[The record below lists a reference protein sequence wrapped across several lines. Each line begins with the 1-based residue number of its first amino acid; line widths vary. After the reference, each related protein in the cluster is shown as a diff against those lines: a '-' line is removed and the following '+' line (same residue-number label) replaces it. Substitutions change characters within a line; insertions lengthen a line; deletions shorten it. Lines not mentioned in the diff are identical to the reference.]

1 MRKATAASAQIA
13 LLVLGGV
20 SLAAGATVA
29 PRDLELPRGFVE
41 NRGQWPEEAAWAAR
55 SFYGS
60 SWVLRDGRLRHVF
73 LDRSGCE
80 GGRDREP
87 TRGCRA
93 SAWVV
98 EERLLGSLT
107 PVLAAE
113 GPKVPLEVSYFVGR
127 DESRHVR
134 DLPAYERLSLGEV
147 YPGIRL
153 KLLAH
158 SRSIE
163 KLFELAPGADAGRI
177 EIGLRGVEG
186 LRMAEDGAL
195 LLATGY
201 GEVRLSPPVAWQ
213 EGASGR
219 EPVTVAYR
227 VIGDAAYGFAL
238 GDHDPS
244 RPLFIDPLIQATYA
258 GGGSNDEFWALDFD
272 PVSGDVFVGG
282 ETASS
287 DFPQVAGG
295 ADPTIGGFTEGVILR
310 IRPSLDNQ
318 PWGGFVQATFFGGS
332 NSDVVRAL
340 RIAGGYVYAAG
351 YTFSNDLP
359 SATGALGGFQ
369 GGAADGFVLRL
380 DLSLTSGLIASYYGG
395 SGDDRAYAIEVGG
408 GAVFIAGVSS
418 SSNLPSTAGAAFN
431 SLNGSG
437 PDGFIAR
444 FSSDLSS
451 IQRTTYY
458 GGSSFDEVRAIAHVP
473 GTPAYIGA
481 VGATNSNNLP
491 TTAGAHKPTHPG
503 VGDSGEGFAAL
514 FFDDLTA
521 QQAGTYLGGL
531 SNTLADRANAIAYD
545 PVNNRFVIGGEASN
559 GFNDTTPGVVQPSF
573 AGGAWPDA
581 FVVQMPVA
589 LNTVLAGTFLGGTF
603 VDVVRAVAI
612 YPGTGHVVAF
622 GSTDST
628 NFLQHANVTTG
639 SVTPGFAGSLTGGS
653 GEDAFVVRLDGA
665 LTSAIFTHHGGTSN
679 DDAVA
684 GGVHPLT
691 GELYWAGRSAS
702 ADLQG
707 RTNGAQA
714 SSAGSTDG
722 YVARASNDLSGG
734 AANPDI
740 QAFYFINEP
749 AVVAPGG
756 GPYTG
761 IGFACRHSGNAAVFL
776 ADCQVT
782 PSAGTITYG
791 SCTSPAAPLPA
802 FTPGT
807 PYPAVGPDASGPILQ
822 APAFQLACGFSLTA
836 PGTAGGND
844 EATQQITL
852 TLTASAVND
861 AVAGNNTLL
870 SSTIPVLD
878 AIDESAS
885 FPANAT
891 GQTFLVAS
899 NDQLGTLTFGSNPLP
914 PGVSYSLQPGS
925 TCANVSISA
934 AGLATFDVPPLG
946 SCTVNYQVCRGTV
959 CDFAT
964 LTVVATGSADMA
976 ITSAS
981 ALPDVGPGQTVTG
994 LSVTCTNVGRLPAT
1008 NATCSVS
1015 VTAGLVQNLVCSPAP
1030 PTNVNAGEQIQC
1042 TFDYQAPGV
1051 QGGADEPAQQV
1062 TVNYSTGAA
1071 NDIDATNNFS
1081 SSTASVLDALDE
1093 ATSVSWTATAQ
1104 SFNLAA
1110 NDQFGLG
1117 GVPGTASYTLTASS
1131 CPNASVS
1138 AAGTATFDAP
1148 SVPPGT
1154 CTLDY
1159 RVCIGAGPIP
1169 CDVARLTVTSTFPDM
1184 QANPP
1189 VPPPAAAPGGSEPV
1203 SFSCTNAGTDAAL
1216 QATCSAQVL
1225 DCATSAPVGTLS
1237 AVSCSPTVPVASLP
1251 AGNGISCT
1259 ASYQAPGSVGGA
1271 AIGAGP
1277 NLCLVVTAGSNPAD
1291 PLPANNVQHGSFVL
1305 VDAVSESINV
1315 GSAGS
1320 FNVAANDFNGG
1331 PVPPGASYSLVAG
1344 PGTTCPSAAI
1354 TPAGVAS
1361 YGLPVGT
1368 CTITYRVCLSDRC
1381 DEAVLSITGLPPPRP
1396 IPALGVL
1403 GVAGLALGLGL
1414 LARRRLRA

>member
-1 MRKATAASAQIA
+1 MRKASARSARIA
-13 LLVLGGV
+13 LIILSGV
-20 SLAAGATVA
+20 SLAAGAIGIS
-29 PRDLELPRGFVE
+29 RGLELPRGFVE
-41 NRGQWPEEAAWAAR
+41 NRGQWPEEAAWAVQG
-55 SFYGS
+55 FYGS
-60 SWVLRDGRLRHVF
+60 SWVLRDGSLRHVF
-73 LDRSGCE
+73 LDHSGCE
-80 GGRDREP
+80 GGRDRE
-87 TRGCRA
+87 TQRGCQARD
-93 SAWVV
+93 WVV
-98 EERLLGSLT
+98 GERLRGSLA
-107 PVLAAE
+107 PVLSADGA
-113 GPKVPLEVSYFVGR
+113 PLPLKVSYFVGR
-127 DESRHVR
+127 DERRHVR

-158 SRSIE
+158 ARSLE

-177 EIGLRGVEG
+177 EIELQGVHGLRV
-186 LRMAEDGAL
+186 AQDGAL

-201 GEVRLSPPVAWQ
+201 GEVRLSPPLAWQ

-219 EPVTVAYR
+219 EPVAVAYR
-227 VIGDAAYGFAL
+227 LIGDAGYGFAL
-238 GDHDPS
+238 GDYDRS
-244 RPLFIDPLIQATYA
+244 RPLLIDPLIQASY
-258 GGGSNDEFWALDFD
+258 GGGSSGDQFWALDFD
-272 PVSGDVFVGG
+272 PASGDVFVGG
-282 ETASS
+282 ETASA

-295 ADPTIGGFTEGVILR
+295 ADATIGGSTEGVILR

-340 RIAGGYVYAAG
+340 RVANGYVYAAG
-351 YTFSNDLP
+351 YTLSNDLP

-369 GGAADGFVLRL
+369 GGAADGFVVRL

-395 SGDDRAYAIEVGG
+395 SADDRAYAIEVGG
-408 GAVFIAGVSS
+408 GAVLIAGVSS

-444 FSSDLSS
+444 FSSDLSI
-451 IQRTTYY
+451 IQRSTYY
-458 GGSSFDEVRAIAHVP
+458 GGSAFDEIRGIAHVQ
-473 GTPAYIGA
+473 GAPAYIGA
-481 VGATNSNNLP
+481 VGATNSNDLP

-503 VGDSGEGFAAL
+503 VGDSGEGFAVL

-521 QQAGTYLGGL
+521 QQAGSYLGGW

-559 GFNDTTPGVVQPSF
+559 GFNDTTAGVVQQSF
-573 AGGAWPDA
+573 SGGAWPDG
-581 FVVQMPVA
+581 FVVRMTQDFSTLV
-589 LNTVLAGTFLGGTF
+589 AGTFLGGTF
-603 VDVVRAVAI
+603 ADVVRAVAI
-612 YPGTGHVVAF
+612 YPGSAEVIAF

-628 NFLQHANVTTG
+628 NFLQHANVAPGTVTG
-639 SVTPGFAGSLTGGS
+639 GFAATSAGN
-653 GEDAFVVRLDGA
+653 EDAIVVRLNGA
-665 LTSAIFTHHGGTSN
+665 LTSAIYTHHGGANN
-679 DDAVA
+679 DHAVA
-684 GGVHPLT
+684 GRVHPLT
-691 GELYWAGRSAS
+691 GELYWAGRSGS

-707 RTNGAQA
+707 RTNGAQG
-714 SSAGSTDG
+714 SIAGSTDG
-722 YVARASNDLSGG
+722 FVARASNDLSGG
-734 AANPDI
+734 AVNPDI
-740 QAFYFINEP
+740 QAFYFINLP

-761 IGFACRHSGNAAVFL
+761 IGFACRDGGNAALFL

-782 PSAGTITYG
+782 PSAGTIAYG
-791 SCTSPAAPLPA
+791 TCSSPPAPLPT
-802 FTPGT
+802 FTPGS
-807 PYPAVGPDASGPILQ
+807 PYPAVGPDSLGSILQ
-822 APAFQLACGFSLTA
+822 APAFQLACNLSYTA

-844 EATQQITL
+844 EATQQIAL
-852 TLTASAVND
+852 SLSASAVND

-870 SSTIPVLD
+870 SSSIDVLD
-878 AIDESAS
+878 AVDESAT
-885 FPANAT
+885 FPANAV

-899 NDQLGTLTFGSNPLP
+899 NDQLGLNTFGSNPLP

-925 TCANVSISA
+925 TCANASISA
-934 AGLATFDVPPLG
+934 AGLATFDTPSSG
-946 SCTVNYQVCRGTV
+946 TCQVNYQVCVGTV
-959 CDFAT
+959 CDFAS
-964 LTVVATGSADMA
+964 LTVTVTGSADMA
-976 ITSAS
+976 ITAAS

-994 LSVTCTNVGRLPAT
+994 LGFTCGNIDALPAT
-1008 NATCSVS
+1008 NATCNVSVS
-1015 VTAGLVQNLVCSPAP
+1015 SGAVLNLSCTPTP
-1030 PTNVNAGEQIQC
+1030 PITVNPGDAIVC
-1042 TFDYQAPGV
+1042 TFDFQAPGT
-1051 QGGADEPAQQV
+1051 QGGFDEPAQQI
-1062 TVNYSTGAA
+1062 TATYSTGAL
-1071 NDIDATNNFS
+1071 NDVNPGNNS
-1081 SSTASVLDALDE
+1081 TSRTASVLDALND
-1093 ATSVSWTATAQ
+1093 ATSVPWTATAQ

-1110 NDQFGLG
+1110 NDQYGLG
-1117 GVPGTASYTLTASS
+1117 GVPGTAVFTLLAAS
-1131 CPNASVS
+1131 CPAASVS
-1138 AAGTATFDAP
+1138 ALGLATFNAP
-1148 SVPPGT
+1148 AVPPGT
-1154 CTLDY
+1154 CTIDY

-1169 CDVARLTVTSTFPDM
+1169 CDVARLTVTATFPDM

-1216 QATCSAQVL
+1216 QATCSAQVI
-1225 DCATSAPVGTLS
+1225 DCATLTPAGALS
-1237 AVSCSPTVPVASLP
+1237 AVSCSPTVPVASLS
-1251 AGNGISCT
+1251 AGNGINCT
-1259 ASYQAPGSVGGA
+1259 ANYQAPGSVGGS

-1291 PLPANNVQHGSFVL
+1291 PLPANNVQQASFVL

-1331 PVPPGASYSLVAG
+1331 PVPPGASYSLVSG

-1361 YGLPVGT
+1361 YGLPVGS
-1368 CTITYRVCLSDRC
+1368 CTITYRVCVSGRC
-1381 DEAVLSITGLPPPRP
+1381 DEAVLTITGLPPPRP